1 MYAVESPLRL
11 RWKRVRH
18 NETDEEKEKERE
30 QRRLSCDPA
39 VQSVA
44 SATPSEDTDETDEEK
59 ATHSSLLSS
68 YRMYL
73 RVSAPVV
80 EGGEHVLHMLND
92 HPRVTP
98 IEQYRAHDY

>member
-11 RWKRVRH
+11 SWKRVRH

-30 QRRLSCDPA
+30 QRRLCCDAA
-39 VQSVA
+39 VQLVA

-59 ATHSSLLSS
+59 ATQSSVLSS

-73 RVSAPVV
+73 RVNYLAHRLWKEVSMSCIYLVTT
-80 EGGEHVLHMLND
+80 HVSL
-92 HPRVTP
+92 P
-98 IEQYRAHDY
+98 